1 MHQQVLQHIDEGY
14 AFITYKVNY
23 EQMEEEMSK
32 EVLKVEENKRVFE
45 NMRKNITSMNQ

>member
-32 EVLKVEENKRVFE
+32 EVFIVEEN
-45 NMRKNITSMNQ
+45 NQ